1 MWARNPVNQ
10 RGAVLA
16 GPLIAWRAACTLRQH
31 RRRKTLVL
39 AYWGGIGVL
48 MGVIAFLIMRARGEQ
63 GYNIVGEM
71 MLGALGSLSAAM
83 SLGVMFGW
91 GQMFTRSG
99 TMEDIIASG
108 LTAAAGAFAV

>member
-1 MWARNPVNQ
+1 V
-10 RGAVLA
+10 
-16 GPLIAWRAACTLRQH
+16 
-31 RRRKTLVL
+31 VL
-39 AYWGGIGVL
+39 AYWGGIGVVL
-48 MGVIAFLIMRARGEQ
+48 GLVAYLVLRARGEQ

-99 TMEDIIASG
+99 TTEDIVISGIVAAVGALAVLGFVVFLTLRASPIRQQDRRSS
-108 LTAAAGAFAV
+108 

>member
-1 MWARNPVNQ
+1 M
-10 RGAVLA
+10 
-16 GPLIAWRAACTLRQH
+16 
-31 RRRKTLVL
+31 VL

-48 MGVIAFLIMRARGEQ
+48 LGVVAYLILRARGEQ

-83 SLGVMFGW
+83 SLGVLFGW

-99 TMEDIIASG
+99 TMEDIIVSG
-108 LTAAAGAFAV
+108 LTAAAGAVAVLGLVVYLTLRASPIQHQDRRPS